1 MNELLNHR
9 TTNFYTI
16 LCLLNLLILSS
27 LTDLSAQDTRP
38 RRVRSGGG
46 TFVHIPRKATA
57 QSRTNTREIYRTI
70 DGTCNNLTNAEREE
84 WGASDIALY
93 REMPTRYG
101 QPDRRNA
108 MNGQNRA
115 NPRVVSNNI
124 VSQSESLP
132 SSQNF
137 SSLIFTW
144 GQFLDHDI
152 TLTPEGHTEYEPVTL
167 PNNEPLF
174 TEEMPFLRSEAMP
187 GTGEDNPRQQ
197 INLITSWVDASN
209 VYGSEVSRAAWLRTF
224 QDGKL
229 KTSAGNLL
237 PYNTTDG
244 EFGSAV
250 DPNAPSMAAPPHA
263 DDRHFV
269 AGDVRANEQPGLT
282 ALHTIFM
289 REHNRICDRLIENGV
304 TGDEE
309 IYQRARKTVGAFMQK
324 ITYNDFLPA
333 LGIQL
338 PTYQGYDSSIQ
349 PDIKNLF
356 ATAAYRLGH
365 TMVTNDLLLL
375 DNNCN
380 LVDDDLALVD
390 GFFNPS
396 QLAAY
401 GVAPILKG
409 LSAQVQ
415 EEVDAKMI
423 DNLRNFLFAIDGS
436 DSPFGLD
443 LASLNIQRG
452 RDHGLPHF
460 NAMREHYL
468 GNEFNNIGQMTSDP
482 ALRNALQTTYGN
494 VDNIDAWVGLLAEDK
509 LPGDALGPTLTAIM
523 ESQFSRLRDGDFY
536 FYQNDPAIDNDQES
550 RINGTSLAEIIERN
564 SETANLQNNI
574 FIAAP
579 CNTNDDNDG
588 GGNGGNGDGG
598 NGDGGN
604 GGNGGGGNG
613 GPGGGGNGGNGGGG
627 NGGPGGGGNGGNGG
641 GGNGGPGGGGNG
653 GNGGGGNGGPGG
665 GGNGGNGGGGNGGPG
680 GGGNG
685 GNGGGGNGGPG
696 GNVINPTNGGAVTGR
711 IATSTTTPLS
721 SEFKVF
727 PNPSNGL
734 INVRV
739 AYEQGTK
746 VEISV
751 ISVDGKVQ
759 YFQSATDTISGIYTK
774 QLNLDLPTGTYF
786 VRVIS
791 GKEVLTDKVIINR
804 E

>member
-1 MNELLNHR
+1 MNLLLNHR
-9 TTNFYTI
+9 YIHFYTT
-16 LCLLNLLILSS
+16 LSLLSLLILSS
-27 LTDLSAQDTRP
+27 LPSLTAQDTRP

-46 TFVHIPRKATA
+46 TFVHIPRTTSAA
-57 QSRTNTREIYRTI
+57 ARTTGVRHIFRTI
-70 DGTCNNLTNAEREE
+70 DGTCNNISNPAREE

-93 REMPTRYG
+93 REMNTRYG
-101 QPDRRNA
+101 QPDRRND
-108 MNGQNRA
+108 MGGQNRI

-124 VSQSESLP
+124 VAQSESLP
-132 SSQNF
+132 SAQNF
-137 SSLIFTW
+137 SSLVFTW

-152 TLTPEGHTEYEPVTL
+152 DLTPEGHIEYHPVTL

-197 INLITSWVDASN
+197 RNLITSWVDASN
-209 VYGSEVSRAAWLRTF
+209 VYGSEATRAAWLRTF

-229 KTSAGNLL
+229 RTSEGNLL

-244 EFGSAV
+244 EFGSPV

-263 DDRHFV
+263 DERYFV

-289 REHNRICDRLIENGV
+289 REHNRICDQLVDNGV

-309 IYQRARKTVGAFMQK
+309 IYQRARKRVGALIQK
-324 ITYNDFLPA
+324 ITYRDFLPA

-338 PTYQGYDSSIQ
+338 PTYRGYNPNLQ

-415 EEVDAKMI
+415 EEVDVKMI
-423 DNLRNFLFAIDGS
+423 DNLRNFLFAVDGS

-452 RDHGLPHF
+452 RDHGLPDY
-460 NAMREHYL
+460 NAMRGHYL
-468 GNEFNNIGQMTSDP
+468 GTQLNNIRQITDDP

-494 VDNIDAWVGLLAEDK
+494 VNNIDAWVGLLAEDK
-509 LPGDALGPTLTAIM
+509 LPGAALGPTLTAIM
-523 ESQFSRLRDGDFY
+523 QSQFSRLRDGDYY
-536 FYQNDPAIDNDQES
+536 FYQNDPEIDNDQEG
-550 RINGTSLAEIIERN
+550 RINNTSLADIIERN
-564 SETANLQNNI
+564 TAVNSLQNNI

-579 CNTNDDNDG
+579 CNQNNDDDNDG
-588 GGNGGNGDGG
+588 GGNGG
-598 NGDGGN
+598 GGN
-604 GGNGGGGNG
+604 GGNDGN
-613 GPGGGGNGGNGGGG
+613 GGGGNGGNGGGG
-627 NGGPGGGGNGGNGG
+627 NGGNGGGGNGGNGG
-641 GGNGGPGGGGNG
+641 GGNGGNGGGGNG
-653 GNGGGGNGGPGG
+653 GNGGGGNGGNGG
-665 GGNGGNGGGGNGGPG
+665 GGNGGNGGGGNDGNGGGGNGGNG

-696 GNVINPTNGGAVTGR
+696 GNIVAGDGNAVTGR
-711 IATSTTTPLS
+711 IATNANTPLS

-739 AYEQGTK
+739 AYEAGTK

-759 YFQSATDTISGIYTK
+759 YYQNATDTISGIYTK

-786 VRVIS
+786 VRVIT
-791 GKEVLTDKVIINR
+791 GQEVLTDKVIINR

>member
-1 MNELLNHR
+1 MHELLNHR

-16 LCLLNLLILSS
+16 LGLLSLLIISS
-27 LTDLSAQDTRP
+27 LPTLSAQNNRP

-46 TFVHIPRKATA
+46 TFVHIPRSTTSQA
-57 QSRTNTREIYRTI
+57 RTNVREIYRTI
-70 DGTCNNLTNAEREE
+70 DGTCNNLTNAAREE

-101 QPDRRNA
+101 QSDRRNA

-124 VSQSESLP
+124 VAQSESLP
-132 SSQNF
+132 SAQNF
-137 SSLIFTW
+137 SSLVFTW
-144 GQFLDHDI
+144 GQFVDHDI
-152 TLTPEGHTEYEPVTL
+152 DLTPEGHTEYEPVTL

-197 INLITSWVDASN
+197 RNLITSWVDASN
-209 VYGSEVSRAAWLRTF
+209 VYGSEASRAAWLRTF
-224 QDGKL
+224 EDGKL
-229 KTSAGNLL
+229 RTSAGNLL

-263 DDRHFV
+263 DERYFV

-289 REHNRICDRLIENGV
+289 REHNQVCDQLIENGV

-309 IYQRARKTVGAFMQK
+309 IYQRARKTVGALIQK
-324 ITYNDFLPA
+324 ITYRDFLPA

-338 PTYQGYDSSIQ
+338 PTYRGYNPNIQ

-460 NAMREHYL
+460 NAMRDHYL
-468 GNEFNNIGQMTSDP
+468 GNSFNNIGQVTSDP

-509 LPGDALGPTLTAIM
+509 LPGAALGPTLTAIM
-523 ESQFSRLRDGDFY
+523 QSQFSRLRDGDFY
-536 FYQNDPAIDNDQES
+536 FYQNDPAINNDQEG
-550 RINGTSLAEIIERN
+550 RINGTSLAEVIERN
-564 SETANLQNNI
+564 SEASNLQNNI

-579 CNTNDDNDG
+579 CNQTTDNDG
-588 GGNGGNGDGG
+588 
-598 NGDGGN
+598 GGN

-613 GPGGGGNGGNGGGG
+613 GNGGGGNGGNDGGGNGGNDGGGNGGNDGGGNGGNGGGG
-627 NGGPGGGGNGGNGG
+627 NGGPGGGGNGGGG
-641 GGNGGPGGGGNG
+641 QGGP
-653 GNGGGGNGGPGG
+653 
-665 GGNGGNGGGGNGGPG
+665 
-680 GGGNG
+680 
-685 GNGGGGNGGPG
+685 GNGGPG
-696 GNVINPTNGGAVTGR
+696 GNIIANPTNDGGVTGR
-711 IATSTTTPLS
+711 ITINTSTPLS

-759 YFQSATDTISGIYTK
+759 YYQNATDSISGIYTK